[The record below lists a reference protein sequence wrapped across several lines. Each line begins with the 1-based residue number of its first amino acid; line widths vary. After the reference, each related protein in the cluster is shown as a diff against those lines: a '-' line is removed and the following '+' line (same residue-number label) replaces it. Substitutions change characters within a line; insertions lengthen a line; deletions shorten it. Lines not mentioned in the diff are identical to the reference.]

1 MVTFVLNKVNNIK
14 YNFNLDQDKY
24 KDNVLYG

>member
-1 MVTFVLNKVNNIK
+1 MVTFVLNKVNNIR